1 MDGFNRFNPEGSVLR
16 LHQMKMLRILE
27 FVDRVC
33 RKHGIRYW
41 LSSGTLLG
49 AVRHGG
55 FIPWDDDLDIIM
67 THSNYN
73 RFLKVCKE
81 QLNSNK
87 YYVQEGL
94 VDWPLDYSKIKLRD
108 TILKEPEGYIPATGE
123 QGIFVDV
130 FKLDNVSSN
139 RFFAYWQYVCAK
151 VLLCYQLSLRT
162 YKSADLKKKILMYLA
177 FPLRCGYVR
186 DFFRRQ
192 VERLN
197 CRESEYWGF
206 FYGRTKYKTSILN
219 KRIYGTP
226 IRVPFED
233 TELPV
238 PEHYHE
244 YLTKMFGDYM
254 QLPPENQRVGLHLLS
269 VDFGRY

>member
-1 MDGFNRFNPEGSVLR
+1 MTELR
-16 LHQMKMLRILE
+16 HLQLVIL
-27 FVDRVC
+27 DIIKDIDIVC
-33 RKHGIRYW
+33 KNNGIEYY
-41 LSSGTLLG
+41 LLG
-49 AVRHGG
+49 GSAIGAIRHKG

-123 QGIFVDV
+123 QGILWMCLSWTMCHRID
-130 FKLDNVSSN
+130 
-139 RFFAYWQYVCAK
+139 FAYWQYVCAK

-186 DFFRRQ
+186 DF
-192 VERLN
+192 
-197 CRESEYWGF
+197 SGGKWSG
-206 FYGRTKYKTSILN
+206 
-219 KRIYGTP
+219 
-226 IRVPFED
+226 
-233 TELPV
+233 
-238 PEHYHE
+238 
-244 YLTKMFGDYM
+244 
-254 QLPPENQRVGLHLLS
+254 
-269 VDFGRY
+269 

>member
-1 MDGFNRFNPEGSVLR
+1 MKER
-16 LHQMKMLRILE
+16 LTVDELKNYELNILKFIDYVCKKYDIKY
-27 FVDRVC
+27 FVN
-33 RKHGIRYW
+33 Y
-41 LSSGTLLG
+41 GTLLG
-49 AVRHGG
+49 SVRHKG

-151 VLLCYQLSLRT
+151 VLLCYQLSNNM
-162 YKSADLKKKILMYLA
+162 YIL
-177 FPLRCGYVR
+177 YVCH
-186 DFFRRQ
+186 Q
-192 VERLN
+192 
-197 CRESEYWGF
+197 
-206 FYGRTKYKTSILN
+206 K
-219 KRIYGTP
+219 
-226 IRVPFED
+226 
-233 TELPV
+233 
-238 PEHYHE
+238 
-244 YLTKMFGDYM
+244 
-254 QLPPENQRVGLHLLS
+254 
-269 VDFGRY
+269 

>member
-1 MDGFNRFNPEGSVLR
+1 MTELR
-16 LHQMKMLRILE
+16 HLQLVIL
-27 FVDRVC
+27 DIIKDIDIVC
-33 RKHGIRYW
+33 KNNGIEYY
-41 LSSGTLLG
+41 LLG
-49 AVRHGG
+49 GSAIGAIRHKG

-186 DFFRRQ
+186 DF
-192 VERLN
+192 
-197 CRESEYWGF
+197 SGGKWSG
-206 FYGRTKYKTSILN
+206 
-219 KRIYGTP
+219 
-226 IRVPFED
+226 
-233 TELPV
+233 
-238 PEHYHE
+238 
-244 YLTKMFGDYM
+244 
-254 QLPPENQRVGLHLLS
+254 
-269 VDFGRY
+269 

>member
-1 MDGFNRFNPEGSVLR
+1 MTELR
-16 LHQMKMLRILE
+16 HLQLVIL
-27 FVDRVC
+27 DIIKDIDIVC
-33 RKHGIRYW
+33 KNNGIEYY
-41 LSSGTLLG
+41 LLG
-49 AVRHGG
+49 GSAIGAIRHKG

-73 RFLKVCKE
+73 SFLKVCKE